1 MKINRLFHIVITL
14 LNKGTVT
21 AKELAEKFEV
31 STRTIY
37 RDVEDLSAAGIPI
50 YTSKGNGGG
59 ISLLEEYVMSNALI
73 SAEESESLILALKTL
88 QATNYPEIDRVLEKM
103 NAIFGKTHISDW
115 IEVDFSHWGANKDTD
130 IKFQNIKQG
139 ILKRIVLGFDYI
151 NSYNKKTRRLVYPL
165 KLIFKGQT
173 WYLWSYCIL
182 KDDFR
187 LFKITRMKNLEVK
200 NQNFERGDI
209 ISKGNE
215 KIITESKVKK
225 VNLRL
230 KFNESV
236 LYLLYDYYDED
247 MIVKDQDGSY
257 IVNVTFPENEWV
269 YSYIMSFGYNVEVIE
284 PKYVRDEIVKRLNKN
299 LDIYKS

>member
-103 NAIFGKTHISDW
+103 NAMFGKTHISDW

-139 ILKRIVLGFDYI
+139 ILKRIVLEFDYI
-151 NSYNKKTRRLVYPL
+151 NSYNNKTRRLVYPL

-230 KFNESV
+230 KYNESV